1 MIFSMRITRF
11 VSMLA
16 MAAFPLAYSAGVFAV
31 TEIQWWHAQTGGNN
45 DRINALAKRF
55 NESQSDY
62 KVTPVYK
69 GSYPEA
75 MANAIAAYRAGNAPH
90 ILQVFD
96 VGTGTMMA
104 AKSAI
109 KPVYEVMAE
118 AGQKFDPKAYVPA
131 VAGYYTNPKGQMLSL
146 PFNSST
152 TVFWYNKDAFEKA
165 GLDPNRAPQTWS
177 EVVAAMAKLK
187 ASGHACPF
195 TTGWQVWT
203 QLESF
208 SAWHNQPYLTK
219 ENGFAGSDAKL
230 VFNGPVQVRH
240 IQNMQDWIKKGYFVY
255 GGRKNEPEAKF
266 YSGECAMMTTS
277 SAAYATI
284 KQQAKFKFA
293 ESTLPYYA
301 DVQGAP
307 QNTIIG
313 GASLW
318 VFNGKK
324 KDEYK
329 GVGKFFTFLSQPDVA
344 AEFAQL
350 TGYVPI
356 TVAAYELTKKS
367 GFYDKNPGSDV
378 AVQQLIVKTT
388 ANSRGVRAGD
398 MSQIRDV
405 IDEELEAVWAGK
417 KTAKQALDEAV
428 KRGNE
433 IIDRFNKANKS

>member
-1 MIFSMRITRF
+1 MSQR
-11 VSMLA
+11 VSLRVLSFARAALA
-16 MAAFPLAYSAGVFAV
+16 VAVIGAATAAHAV
-31 TEIQWWHAQTGGNN
+31 TEIQWWHSMTGANN
-45 DRINALAKRF
+45 DRVNALAKRF
-55 NESQSDY
+55 NDSQKDF
-62 KVTPVYK
+62 KVNAVYK
-69 GSYPEA
+69 GSYPESLA
-75 MANAIAAYRAGNAPH
+75 AAIAAFRAGNAPH

-104 AKSAI
+104 SKGAI
-109 KPVYEVMAE
+109 KPVFDVMSE
-118 AGQKFDPKAYVPA
+118 GGEKFDPKVYVPA
-131 VAGYYTNPKGQMLSL
+131 VAGYYTNSKGQMLSF

-165 GLDPNRAPQTWS
+165 VLDPNRAPQTWP

-195 TTGWQVWT
+195 TTGWQTWT

-208 SAWHNQPYLTK
+208 SAWHNQPFLTK
-219 ENGFAGSDAKL
+219 DNGFSGSDAKL

-240 IQNMQDWIKKGYFVY
+240 IENMQDWIKKGYFVY

-277 SAAYATI
+277 SAAYGTI
-284 KQQAKFKFA
+284 KQNAKFKFA

-301 DVQGAP
+301 DVAGAP

-318 VFNGKK
+318 VMGGKK

-329 GVGKFFTFLSQPDVA
+329 AVAKFLTFLSQPDIQ
-344 AEFAQL
+344 AEFSQA
-350 TGYVPI
+350 TGYLPI
-356 TVAAYELTKKS
+356 TMAAYELTKKS
-367 GFYDKNPGSDV
+367 GFYEKNPGTDV
-378 AVQQLIVKTT
+378 AVQQMIVKTT
-388 ANSRGVRAGD
+388 SNSRGVRAGNFP
-398 MSQIRDV
+398 QIRDV
-405 IDEELEAVWAGK
+405 MDEELEAVWAGQ
-417 KTAKQALDEAV
+417 KTTNQGLDDAE

-433 IIDRFNKANKS
+433 VVWPINKANS

>member
-1 MIFSMRITRF
+1 MSQRISLFRR
-11 VSMLA
+11 VVLA
-16 MAAFPLAYSAGVFAV
+16 AALIGFAAAAQAV

-75 MANAIAAYRAGNAPH
+75 MANAIAAYRSGNAPH
-90 ILQVFD
+90 ILQVFE
-96 VGTGTMMA
+96 VGTATMMA
-104 AKSAI
+104 AKGAI

-118 AGQKFDPKAYVPA
+118 SGEKFDPKAYVPA

-165 GLDPNRAPQTWS
+165 GLDPNRAPQTWP

-195 TTGWQVWT
+195 TTGWQTWT

-208 SAWHNQPYLTK
+208 SAWHNVPYLTK
-219 ENGFAGSDAKL
+219 ENGFAGPDAKL
-230 VFNGPVQVRH
+230 VFNGPLQVRH
-240 IQNMQDWIKKGYFVY
+240 ITNMKEWLDKGYFVY

-266 YSGECAMMTTS
+266 YSGECAMMITS
-277 SAAYATI
+277 SAAYGTI
-284 KQQAKFKFA
+284 KQNAKFKFA
-293 ESTLPYYA
+293 ESTMPYYA
-301 DVQGAP
+301 DVAGAP

-318 VFNGKK
+318 VMGGKK
-324 KDEYK
+324 KEEYK
-329 GVGKFFTFLSQPDVA
+329 GVAKFLTFLSQPDVQ
-344 AEFAQL
+344 AQFSQE
-350 TGYVPI
+350 TGYLPI
-356 TVAAYELTKKS
+356 TMASYELTKKS
-367 GFYDKNPGSDV
+367 GFYDKNPGTDV
-378 AVQQLIVKTT
+378 PVQQMIVKTT
-388 ANSRGVRAGD
+388 NNSRGVRAGN
-398 MSQIRDV
+398 MSQIRDAV
-405 IDEELEAVWAGK
+405 DEELEAVWSGK
-417 KTAKQALDEAV
+417 KSPKQGLDDGV
-428 KRGNE
+428 RRGNE
-433 IIDRFNKANKS
+433 IIDRFNKANKDQ